1 MVNSDG
7 QLYKVQSERLSPPTP
22 RFGPEADCDDKPTT
36 PVLKKHKKSLFSS
49 ISQDELIIL
58 AVIFLVVGGSDDIDI
73 MLSLALIYIL
83 MDF

>member
-22 RFGPEADCDDKPTT
+22 RFGSEADCDDKPTT

-49 ISQDELIIL
+49 ISQDELIRRQKSIAIQWSYL
-58 AVIFLVVGGSDDIDI
+58 SQ
-73 MLSLALIYIL
+73 LSL
-83 MDF
+83 